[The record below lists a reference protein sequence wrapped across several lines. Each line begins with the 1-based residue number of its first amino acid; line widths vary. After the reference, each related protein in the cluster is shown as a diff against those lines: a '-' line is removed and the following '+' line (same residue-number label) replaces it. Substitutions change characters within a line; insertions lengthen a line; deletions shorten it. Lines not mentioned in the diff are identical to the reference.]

1 MSLRRR
7 FTLLCAAFLGLAI
20 AGSAGEA
27 AFFLRARDASREHAR
42 LTEAVVLAGDLRTS
56 LVTQAA
62 SIRAYFLDAN
72 TSSYD
77 EFTRARLK
85 AADLTGQLQGL
96 VPPGGRLAREIE
108 AVTHDALA
116 WRTDSMNPL
125 IALEQQGA
133 YQQVIEQYSAGQA
146 VPLFQAVTRSVR
158 SLQRELTATER
169 TVEHRA
175 DATRLNA
182 IEYGAG
188 FVVAIA
194 LAFSFIRIVA
204 SAWLV
209 QPINNLA
216 HTMRSSDALDELP
229 GSRGP
234 TELRDLALSSE
245 ALRTRLHEELNEAAR
260 TRATLGQHSSVLLSL
275 RGRSELASNRLPP
288 GWDYC
293 AQLVPTPGVVAG
305 DCYDI
310 SSTGDAITIIIVDA
324 IDQGEAAAFAGLRA
338 KELLR
343 AGLRMHGDLG
353 AGVAWASAQMPEA
366 LGPGVTALVAR
377 VSYGTG
383 ALAYASA
390 GHPEALLCDGV
401 RSERLPATGPEFGTP
416 DGVWSVTTIPM
427 QPGQVLVA
435 YTDGL
440 FAGRTES
447 HGRFGL
453 ERLGHVVRDNYG
465 DSCEVIAK
473 QVLTEAGAFVPGR
486 AHDDVIVTVLARA
499 MPM

>member
-1 MSLRRR
+1 M
-7 FTLLCAAFLGLAI
+7 FLGLAI
-20 AGSAGEA
+20 AASAGGA
-27 AFFLRARDASREHAR
+27 AIFLRARDASREHTR
-42 LTEAVVLAGDLRTS
+42 LTQAVVVAGDLRTS

-72 TSSYD
+72 TASYD
-77 EFTRARLK
+77 EFTQARLA

-96 VPPGGRLAREIE
+96 VPPGSRLARQIE
-108 AVTHDALA
+108 AVAHDALT
-116 WRTDSMNPL
+116 WRTDSINPL

-133 YQQVIEQYSAGQA
+133 YQQVISQYSAGRA
-146 VPLFQAVTRSVR
+146 VPLFQTVTRDVR
-158 SLQRELTATER
+158 SLQSGLTATER
-169 TVEHRA
+169 TVGHRA

-182 IEYGAG
+182 IEYGVG
-188 FVVAIA
+188 FAVAIA
-194 LAFSFIRIVA
+194 LAFSFIRVVA
-204 SAWLV
+204 STWLV
-209 QPINNLA
+209 QPINALA

-229 GSRGP
+229 RSGGP

-245 ALRTRLHEELNEAAR
+245 GLRARLHEELDEAAR

-275 RGRSELASNRLPP
+275 RGRAEVLSNRLPT

-310 SSTGDAITIIIVDA
+310 SITGDVITIIIVDA
-324 IDQGEAAAFAGLRA
+324 IEQGEAAAFAGLRA

-343 AGLRMHGDLG
+343 AGLRMHDDPGEGLR
-353 AGVAWASAQMPEA
+353 WASVQMPEA
-366 LGPGVTALVAR
+366 VGPGVTTLVAR
-377 VSYGTG
+377 VNCGTG
-383 ALAYASA
+383 ALAYANA
-390 GHPEALLCDGV
+390 GHAEALLCDGV
-401 RSERLPATGPEFGTP
+401 RSERLPATGPEFGTR
-416 DGVWSVTTIPM
+416 DGAWSTTTLTM
-427 QPGQVLVA
+427 QSGQVLVA

-447 HGRFGL
+447 HGRFGA
-453 ERLGHVVRDNYG
+453 ERLSHVVRDNYG
-465 DSCEVIAK
+465 DPCEVILK

-486 AHDDVIVTVLARA
+486 AHDDIVVAVLARA